1 MNVYSVTFLVM
12 AILAGI
18 SFVLYRL
25 REGEPLLPKPDDI
38 EDVRDV
44 VGFFVGF
51 TSIIV
56 MLAAIGNSDPGF
68 YVYVRVAVT
77 FTMLASIYYL
87 LRYRLVPSLLLI
99 GLIATLVLFNPFAL
113 VVMKRSSWIIA
124 DLLVTAGLPIL
135 THIFVTHHRVRE
147 LRNINKNR

>member
-113 VVMKRSSWIIA
+113 VVMKRSSWINA
-124 DLLVTAGLPIL
+124 DLLVAAGLPIL

>member
-99 GLIATLVLFNPFAL
+99 GLIATLVLFNPFA
-113 VVMKRSSWIIA
+113 RSEEHTS
-124 DLLVTAGLPIL
+124 
-135 THIFVTHHRVRE
+135 E
-147 LRNINKNR
+147 LQSR

>member
-124 DLLVTAGLPIL
+124 DLLVAAGLPIL

>member
-68 YVYVRVAVT
+68 YVYVRAAVT

-124 DLLVTAGLPIL
+124 DLLVAAGLPIL